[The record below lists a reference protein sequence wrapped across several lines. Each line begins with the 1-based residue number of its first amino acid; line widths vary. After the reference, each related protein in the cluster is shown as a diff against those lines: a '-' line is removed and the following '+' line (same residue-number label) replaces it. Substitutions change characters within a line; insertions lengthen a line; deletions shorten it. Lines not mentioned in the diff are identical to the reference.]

1 MRKSSKHKIVN
12 YKKFFRSI
20 IVLIILLI
28 LLIFIITKISNKSV
42 NNDQQTSSTIAE
54 NNTIE
59 QKEEKKDISIKMTV
73 IGDIMCH
80 NTQYVDAQ
88 KSSDTYDF
96 SYVFSEIK
104 DKLSNNDICIGN
116 LETTFAGSKVGYS
129 SYPTFNTP
137 EVLGQN
143 LKDVGI
149 DVLSTANN
157 HCIDKGYNGIES
169 TINFLDSFG
178 LDHMGTYKSEEEQNK
193 VLIKDVNGIK
203 IAFLSYTYGTN
214 GIPIP
219 KDKPYAVNLIDKD
232 LILEHIKLAKE
243 QGVDLICANMH
254 WGIEY
259 QLSPNDEQKEL
270 SDFLFTNGVDI
281 IFGSHPHVLQPMEIR
296 NVTTNDGENKQCFV
310 IYSLG
315 NFMSGQVKENTK
327 NSIILDLNITKHKEG
342 NISIDKVDYTPIYCF
357 SNSSK
362 PKNYKILDIRK
373 SISEYEAGNKNIT
386 NSTYNT
392 LKTELTKI
400 EKQME
405 LE

>member
-1 MRKSSKHKIVN
+1 MKKSSKHKITN
-12 YKKFFRSI
+12 YRKFFRSTFI
-20 IVLIILLI
+20 LIVLLS
-28 LLIFIITKISNKSV
+28 LLIFSIFKLTNKINHTEQTASSSVSN
-42 NNDQQTSSTIAE
+42 

-59 QKEEKKDISIKMTV
+59 TNNSQDISIKMTV

-80 NTQYVDAQ
+80 NTQYIDAQ
-88 KSSDTYDF
+88 KDSNTYDF

-104 DKLSNNDICIGN
+104 DKLTNNDICIGN
-116 LETTFAGSKVGYS
+116 LETTFAGSKVGYT

-157 HCIDKGYNGIES
+157 HCLDKGYKGIES

-193 VLIKDVNGIK
+193 VLIKDVKGIK

-214 GIPIP
+214 GIHIP
-219 KDKPYAVNLIDKD
+219 KDKPYSVNLIDKD
-232 LILEHIKLAKE
+232 LILKHINYAKE

-259 QLSPNDEQKEL
+259 KLSPNNEQKDL
-270 SDFLFTNGVDI
+270 SDYLFKNGIDI
-281 IFGSHPHVLQPMEIR
+281 IFGSHPHVLEPMEIR
-296 NVTTNDGENKQCFV
+296 NVTTNQGENKQCFV

-315 NFMSGQVKENTK
+315 NFISGQVKENTK
-327 NSIILDLNITKHKEG
+327 NSIILDLSLTKHTEG
-342 NISIDKVDYTPIYCF
+342 YISIDKVEYTPIYCF

-362 PKNYKILDIRK
+362 PKNYKVLDIRK
-373 SISEYEAGNKNIT
+373 SISEYEAGNKNIS

-392 LKTELTKI
+392 LKKELIKI
-400 EKQME
+400 DNLMKM
-405 LE
+405 